1 MAFFSVKFVNGK
13 ACLTGAG
20 NILNKV
26 DKPICKN
33 EGEDM
38 MIYFLVALI
47 SLQLFKRLRN
57 EPVSFNGVMLYLIPY
72 WKDGDGED
80 RVLGILQLFIVACIS
95 LLKASKTIGL
105 GGQILVF
112 FFTFLSF
119 IWVIKILIIT
129 VEWLQDYFHTM
140 TINILF
146 TVMVPVVI
154 LFNLNHLMEV
164 LEIKVCFI
172 ALFMSIIIVYTELIG
187 IVLGIGNSKHVTQ
200 KMMKNSSL
208 KLKSIFT
215 WFFIILG
222 NLYTLILFVQFYM
235 DKKAHHFIQAEIL
248 TKESA
253 ADLFYYL
260 IVTFTTVGFG
270 DISPN
275 TLLAKMVTAL
285 IAMSGMLFTG
295 IFVGSILNL
304 EE

>member
-1 MAFFSVKFVNGK
+1 MKAKFFNRKV
-13 ACLTGAG
+13 CLTGAE

-26 DKPICKN
+26 DKPIGKN
-33 EGEDM
+33 EGESM
-38 MIYFLVALI
+38 MIYFLMALI

-72 WKDGDGED
+72 WKEGDGED
-80 RVLGILQLFIVACIS
+80 RILGILQLFIVACIS
-95 LLKASKTIGL
+95 VLKAMKTVGL

-119 IWVIKILIIT
+119 IWMIKILIIT
-129 VEWLQDYFHTM
+129 VEWVQDYFHTM

-146 TVMVPVVI
+146 TVMVPVMII
-154 LFNLNHLMEV
+154 LNLNHLMDDLEV
-164 LEIKVCFI
+164 KVCFI
-172 ALFMSIIIVYTELIG
+172 ALFMSIMIVYTELIG
-187 IVLGIGNSKHVTQ
+187 IVLGIGNSKHITQ
-200 KMMKNSSL
+200 KMMKNNSL

-222 NLYTLILFVQFYM
+222 NLYTLILFIQFYM
-235 DKKAHHFIQAEIL
+235 DKKAHHFIQAETF

-253 ADLFYYL
+253 VDLFYYL

-275 TLLAKMVTAL
+275 TLLAKLITAL

>member
-1 MAFFSVKFVNGK
+1 
-13 ACLTGAG
+13 
-20 NILNKV
+20 
-26 DKPICKN
+26 
-33 EGEDM
+33 M
-38 MIYFLVALI
+38 MMYLLIALI

-57 EPVSFNGVMLYLIPY
+57 ESISFNGVMIYLIPY
-72 WKDGDGED
+72 WEEGDGED

-95 LLKASKTIGL
+95 LLKAIKTAGL
-105 GGQILVF
+105 GGQVLVF
-112 FFTFLSF
+112 LFTFLSF
-119 IWVIKILIIT
+119 IWCIKILIIT

-140 TINILF
+140 TINIVF
-146 TVMVPVVI
+146 TVMVPTMI
-154 LFNLNHLMEV
+154 LFNLKQLTDD

-172 ALFMSIIIVYTELIG
+172 ALFMSIMIVYTELIG
-187 IVLGIGNSKHVTQ
+187 IVLGIGDSKYIN
-200 KMMKNSSL
+200 KKIMSDNSL
-208 KLKSIFT
+208 KIKSIVT

-222 NLYTLILFVQFYM
+222 NLYTLVLFIQFYM
-235 DKKAHHFIQAEIL
+235 DKKVHHFIQAETL

-253 ADLFYYL
+253 VDLFYYL

-304 EE
+304 EV